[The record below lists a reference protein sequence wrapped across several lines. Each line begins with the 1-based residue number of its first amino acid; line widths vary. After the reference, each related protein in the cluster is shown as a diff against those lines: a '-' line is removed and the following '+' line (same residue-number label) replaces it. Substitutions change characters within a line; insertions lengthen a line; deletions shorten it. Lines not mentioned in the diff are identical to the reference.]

1 MPMNKHFYDMLSDLS
16 LLARE
21 DEVLRNKALD
31 AILQADPSKP
41 DEFRKAIKDN
51 EDFWKKFPVSTGGHL
66 MTHQTEGARRKKKP
80 IPNYF
85 TSDKF
90 LDSTDTTH
98 SFQKMH
104 QLVAEQRVRLGLV
117 KSDTETLVAIL
128 KNNPDECRAY
138 LASKPDIFSDLSQ
151 TSGWQPDVT
160 LAPLP
165 PATVGKKGNK
175 STNIL
180 SDLAIGEVKKEASQL
195 LLLQLIN
202 GSEDQQ
208 LLSNLLSAGTKPAVE
223 GAANALGFPT
233 EGNGL
238 LSHPLSHEISIA
250 LTDRITELKEKAAK
264 SGFEGFVNSLS
275 DKQLLDFGEHL
286 EKDNQGFKDSLPA
299 PFKTDM
305 ADTDLD
311 WAKGVLGVKHLQV
324 ALASK
329 EGDIRPIIEA
339 LKTKD
344 EGELKTKL
352 NTLMGNHDYIDLSVT
367 KENLGPIKKAM
378 FQNVVNRMTKLEQ
391 LKALD
396 ETKSLAKFQEALGKL
411 GITPNDWVKDSDLK
425 DMKQWIRSRQLEL
438 QVKSVSQLGSTVHS
452 KLFSVF
458 KDLPVDK
465 QREILEKPEQL
476 RDILNAK
483 EKHIAEHYL
492 GKDAKGIDELVAEN
506 TRLSAFREIHN
517 SEIAR
522 VLANFKPDIKLSDDQ
537 VKEINKAL
545 HEAKIS
551 AHPDTFT
558 NVGKYKSLIDKIKDQ
573 VGTVDTEKFYKEF
586 NLNHDGSAFINPPPN
601 TVTQKIES
609 QHKFNEKLMD
619 EYSTLAKPFQ
629 KVMDL
634 FLKLE
639 KTYTLDQTALSGKPT
654 SLIVGDIV
662 AKINNSNSAQ
672 ELIDKL
678 VTPNPH
684 TAPLTPEQVKLKKNL
699 TREITPSVFDEM
711 KNTARRAQF
720 LSSKI
725 DTVRTAFKE
734 VVAGLEEIQKNHKP
748 ITDSKAKLQ
757 FINGIDPVHLY
768 NPSFQG
774 TAKSKAVEMRERY
787 QKMSK
792 DNTLTVD
799 QLRRQ
804 VIALEGYLANLP
816 DDNQFKAPLSPE
828 QKELIKQLRTDL
840 EKELKAVREDLKFYE
855 TVQKNL
861 GKILEA
867 VDVAAKGKQHY
878 FYNPEGV
885 TRHPPISPNEIST
898 LPKLSGTP
906 SISPHTSVTTHST
919 GTIKDYLLGE
929 RVPEGKIQP
938 VDVSHKTKTQDGRS
952 IEYVGRYTADPN
964 APSQVTSKKGET
976 SRVPGGK
983 YEVLQFPNQDPPPQT
998 REEQIALAEARV
1010 KFAMTMAIDI
1020 LSNLDAPPSKDKP
1033 LVLRG
1038 SNEEELKY
1046 LYTAFV
1052 VLGENNPKLKFG
1064 KDAIEVNSAV
1074 FNPDHEKGRLWGF
1087 KGDSLYSSVF
1097 TNKNL
1102 TSVSTIVDNKIK
1114 HMQTISEEKFGGI
1127 KERKKVDSKVEE
1139 LTEKQS
1145 QMKKALQA
1153 VHKTTEET
1161 IEQVGPAPETPSKK
1175 GSV

>member
-1 MPMNKHFYDMLSDLS
+1 MPKNGQFLDVLDDFQN
-16 LLARE
+16 LLTKNE
-21 DEVLRNKALD
+21 DERNTAFEAL
-31 AILQADPSKP
+31 LGADPSNP
-41 DEFRKAIKDN
+41 EEFRKAITDHK
-51 EDFWKKFPVSTGGHL
+51 EFWNDCNPGLINFIPSRKFR
-66 MTHQTEGARRKKKP
+66 TEESYLQSK
-80 IPNYF
+80 
-85 TSDKF
+85 TF
-90 LDSTDTTH
+90 LDPDDPIT
-98 SFQKMH
+98 FQQIH
-104 QLVAEQRVRLGLV
+104 QLAAKQRVKLGLV

-160 LAPLP
+160 LAPVP
-165 PATVGKKGNK
+165 PVTVGKKGNK

-180 SDLAIGEVKKEASQL
+180 SDIAIGEVKNEASQL

-208 LLSNLLSAGTKPAVE
+208 LLNNLLSAGTKPAVE

-238 LSHPLSHEISIA
+238 LSHPLSLEISTA
-250 LTDRITELKEKAAK
+250 LNDRITELKEKAAK

-286 EKDNQGFKDSLPA
+286 EKDNPGFKAGLPA

-352 NTLMGNHDYIDLSVT
+352 KTLMGNHDYIDHSVT

-378 FQNVVNRMTKLEQ
+378 FQNVVNRMTNPGQ

-396 ETKSLAKFQEALGKL
+396 ETKSLAKFQEALGRL
-411 GITPNDWVKDSDLK
+411 GITPNDWVKDSDLQ

-438 QVKSVSQLGSTVHS
+438 QVRDVSQLGSTVHS

-465 QREILEKPEQL
+465 QREILEKPETL

-522 VLANFKPDIKLSDDQ
+522 ILANFKPDITLSGDQ
-537 VKEINKAL
+537 VNEINKAL
-545 HEAKIS
+545 HEVKAS
-551 AHPDTFT
+551 DHPDTFT
-558 NVGKYKSLIDKIKDQ
+558 DAREYKSLIDKIKDQ
-573 VGTVDTEKFYKEF
+573 VGAVDTGQFYKEF
-586 NLNHDGSAFINPPPN
+586 NLKRDGSGFTSN
-601 TVTQKIES
+601 TETVDKIEE
-609 QHKFNEKLMD
+609 QHEFNKRLMD
-619 EYSTLAKPFQ
+619 EYSKPKNSKYEKILDVFLTLNKDHPLN
-629 KVMDL
+629 K
-634 FLKLE
+634 K
-639 KTYTLDQTALSGKPT
+639 ALSIDPT
-654 SLIVGDIV
+654 NSLTNGIVKKLLASKNPEEFIGSLI
-662 AKINNSNSAQ
+662 KINLPNI
-672 ELIDKL
+672 EL
-678 VTPNPH
+678 TE
-684 TAPLTPEQVKLKKNL
+684 EQKSLKKAMEL
-699 TREITPSVFDEM
+699 EFTPAMFREM
-711 KNTARRAQF
+711 KNIARQRNF
-720 LSSKI
+720 LSDK
-725 DTVRTAFKE
+725 VANVVNALE
-734 VVAGLEEIQKNHKP
+734 VVQGRLLGIQENHKP
-748 ITDSKAKLQ
+748 ITDSKEKLK
-757 FINGIDPVHLY
+757 FINDIDPVHLY

-774 TAKSKAVEMRERY
+774 TAKSKAVEMRDRY
-787 QKMSK
+787 QEMTK
-792 DNTLTVD
+792 DTALTID

-804 VIALEGYLANLP
+804 AIDLESYLANLP
-816 DDNQFKAPLSPE
+816 DDNQFNAPLSLE

-855 TVQKNL
+855 NVQKNL

-885 TRHPPISPNEIST
+885 TRHPPISPDEIST

-964 APSQVTSKKGET
+964 APSQVTSKKGEI
-976 SRVPGGK
+976 SKVPGGK

-1038 SNEEELKY
+1038 SNPEELNY

-1114 HMQTISEEKFGGI
+1114 HMQTITEEKFGGI

-1145 QMKKALQA
+1145 QMKKALQS

-1161 IEQVGPAPETPSKK
+1161 IKQEGPAPETPSKK
-1175 GSV
+1175 GSGMHS